1 MVITCGNTKVPS
13 YERTKVTLTFMD
25 TSVVVIHLTFIRA
38 EVIGTK
44 QGKIYIRVTFVRT
57 FTFVKSVR
65 ISSARSAKS
74 NLY

>member
-44 QGKIYIRVTFVRT
+44 QGKIYISLKCVTCVRMCERGRSVDVCERV
-57 FTFVKSVR
+57 
-65 ISSARSAKS
+65 
-74 NLY
+74 